1 MSGAF
6 VPEYIINLYDWYV
19 LHAPLH
25 ERGGN
30 TNWGKK
36 SPDERNG
43 YRTRAQTDLFPCELQ
58 TGSQSNFRKGVDSG
72 AESVRRDVP
81 RIEKCSLIRSTN
93 LHYSSCYDDERS
105 RPIEKIVT
113 IWLQSADFS
122 SRFGRVG
129 RRPRKMVKC
138 LDFQMFPGPR
148 FSPPGLTGSNKAKTP
163 LDFGAFCHRFS
174 RPNERSKLNAQRWLI
189 KPVRPQIGTQ
199 WY

>member
-1 MSGAF
+1 MGEKRGMSGAF

-43 YRTRAQTDLFPCELQ
+43 YRTRAQTDLLICELQ
-58 TGSQSNFRKGVDSG
+58 TGSQSNFRKDVNCG
-72 AESVRRDVP
+72 AEPERRDVP
-81 RIEKCSLIRSTN
+81 HIEKCSPIRSTY

-129 RRPRKMVKC
+129 RRPRKMVKY
-138 LDFQMFPGPR
+138 LDFQMFFGPW
-148 FSPPGLTGSNKAKTP
+148 FSPPGLTGPNKAEIP
-163 LDFGAFCHRFS
+163 LDFSSFGTDSLDRTS
-174 RPNERSKLNAQRWLI
+174 
-189 KPVRPQIGTQ
+189 VRN
-199 WY
+199 